1 MKLGAIL
8 RNLKRKLLYKKAV
21 WMSKGQRVTQ
31 MQLFYWGSIFCGVSG
46 FIYAVSCI
54 FTGLPYWYSFLPV
67 LALLSY
73 FPLIILKK
81 NFRAMSVYIFHP
93 KRGRLLLYFNRP
105 IIANGIRHHR
115 PSHFS
120 EEHKSRLLKWVYL
133 SRETARNER
142 WLYLGNKVK
151 KGKELTDI
159 EKKEYQCKPVSCPQ
173 QLLDG
178 FNKSILVDALI
189 YAHKNIQPLDDNLR
203 DILELTDENMDKFNI
218 AVEIDRCKTDNRSEK
233 VKKYEDIG
241 MKIIKNRKK

>member
-81 NFRAMSVYIFHP
+81 NFRGISIYILHP
-93 KRGRLLLYFNRP
+93 KRGRLLLYLNRP
-105 IIANGIRHHR
+105 IIANGIRHYR

-120 EEHKSRLLKWVYL
+120 EEHKAKLLRWVYL
-133 SRETARNER
+133 SKKTVRNER
-142 WLYLGNKVK
+142 WLKIANTAITWRTPEEKHDYELKVV
-151 KGKELTDI
+151 T
-159 EKKEYQCKPVSCPQ
+159 CPQ

-178 FNKSILVDALI
+178 FNKAILVDALI
-189 YAHKNIQPLDDNLR
+189 YSHKNIQPLDDNLR
-203 DILELTDENMDKFNI
+203 EIMDLTDENMDKFNI
-218 AVEIDRCKTDNRSEK
+218 AVEINRCRTDNRSAK
-233 VKKYEDIG
+233 QKKYEEIG